1 MSKFR
6 PRTQVVC
13 SENNLELLD
22 LVGRIG
28 IPETARHLKIEPTSV
43 HNRIYGIKDRLEQGQ
58 TEINRVRGLMS
69 KYPYV
74 KRLLTPTTLKP
85 TERDLEPELYE
96 DEEEEKTDE

>member
-1 MSKFR
+1 MSKHK
-6 PRTQVVC
+6 PRKQVVC
-13 SENNLELLD
+13 SENNVEILD

-28 IPETARHLKIEPTSV
+28 ISEAARHLKIEPTSV
-43 HNRIYGIKDRLEQGQ
+43 HNRIYGIRDRLDQGQ
-58 TEINRVRGLMS
+58 AEINRVRNLMT

-96 DEEEEKTDE
+96 EEEK

>member
-1 MSKFR
+1 MSKPN
-6 PRTQVVC
+6 PRKQVVC
-13 SENNLELLD
+13 SKNNLKMLD

-28 IPETARHLKIEPTSV
+28 IPETARHLNIKPTSV
-43 HNRIYGIKDRLEQGQ
+43 HNRIYGIRDRLEQGQ

-85 TERDLEPELYE
+85 TERDLEPDLYE
-96 DEEEEKTDE
+96 EDP